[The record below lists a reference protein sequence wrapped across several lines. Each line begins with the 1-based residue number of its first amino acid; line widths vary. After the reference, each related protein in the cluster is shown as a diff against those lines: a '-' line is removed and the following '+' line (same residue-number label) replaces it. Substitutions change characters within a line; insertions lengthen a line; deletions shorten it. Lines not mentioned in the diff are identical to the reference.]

1 MKGQAAEEKTRTI
14 IHPIKDLKPEYMGFP
29 GGSVVKN
36 PPANAETW
44 VRSLSREDPL
54 EKETTTSVFLPGEAR
69 GQRSLVDCNPLGH
82 KRARHDLASKPP
94 PEYIKN
100 SYNSIK
106 NYNSEPKIL
115 IDISVK
121 KIHE

>member
-1 MKGQAAEEKTRTI
+1 M
-14 IHPIKDLKPEYMGFP
+14 DY
-29 GGSVVKN
+29 S
-36 PPANAETW
+36 
-44 VRSLSREDPL
+44 
-54 EKETTTSVFLPGEAR
+54 
-69 GQRSLVDCNPLGH
+69 PLGH
-82 KRARHDLASKPP
+82 KRAGHDLVSKQL
-94 PEYIKN
+94 PEDVKN